1 MFDVHQSQMNWGG
14 FQSLSHLWLLSLLA
28 PLVLFYF
35 LKLKRPR
42 AEIPSLVLWRQVL
55 QDHRVNSPFQK
66 FKRNLLLLLQILLLL
81 FLILA
86 ALQPF
91 WRGGPGK
98 NRRLPVLVDCSASMS
113 ALDKPGGTSRLAEA
127 KRRVREMIDGLA
139 GGQELCLISFDSTP
153 RKLTGFTNNKRLLRD
168 ALDQIEVA
176 DVASDLEQALR
187 LVQALGR
194 SEPFDEVLLFSDG
207 NFPPRVN
214 FDLSFKLNYQR
225 LSPAGPNLGITALS
239 AQRAVTGGW
248 DVFVQIEGSAD
259 AEGNASVELFQ
270 DGNRIANER
279 ITVARGRVQ
288 RMVFQTKGERAA
300 ALRVQ
305 LTPEGFDS
313 LAADNTAYLDL
324 PESRPLRVFVP
335 KSLFSYRRALQGLQG
350 IQLFPQE
357 TGDETSGAFDLMM
370 SDRAQDLDVAA
381 RTRLSVGFIP
391 PDLQRFIELGTNG
404 SAVVDWRRD
413 APVLQHVQL
422 ADLVVLEQPRFA
434 ANAGEGDLENL
445 GYEVLIHGQ
454 HGPLLVR
461 KKDADALRFALL
473 FHTDRSTLP
482 YRVGFPIFV
491 ANVVQAALEQAGLAE
506 ALANRTGVLPPLTLA
521 PRGHYQI
528 QTPAQSTEP
537 ATADDH
543 GIISGVAAPRAGY
556 YSITENGAQR
566 RRVGACLLSASETTL
581 AGVAQIEFNERLQV
595 AAAATV
601 VKTDWPLWPPL
612 LLGALGVLLVEWWFF
627 QKKPGGWK

>member
-98 NRRLPVLVDCSASMS
+98 NRRLPVLVDCSASMG
-113 ALDKPGGTSRLAEA
+113 ALDKPGGASRLAEA

-139 GGQELCLISFDSTP
+139 SGQELCLISFDNTP

-168 ALDQIEVA
+168 ALDQIKIA

-259 AEGNASVELFQ
+259 AEGNAAVELFQ
-270 DGNRIANER
+270 DGNSIANER
-279 ITVARGRVQ
+279 ITVARGRAQ
-288 RMVFQTKGERAA
+288 RMVFQTKGDRAA

-305 LTPEGFDS
+305 LTPDGFDS
-313 LAADNTAYLDL
+313 LAADNAAYLDL

-335 KSLFSYRRALQGLQG
+335 KSLFSYRRALLGIQG

-357 TGDETSGAFDLMM
+357 TSDEASGAFDLMI
-370 SDRAQDLDVAA
+370 SDRPQDLDIVA

-391 PDLQRFIELGTNG
+391 PALQRFVELGTNG

-422 ADLVVLEQPRFA
+422 ADLVVLDQPRFA
-434 ANAGEGDLENL
+434 ANAGESDLENL
-445 GYEVLIHGQ
+445 GCEVLIHGQ

-461 KKDADALRFALL
+461 KQDSDTLWFALL

-491 ANVVQAALEQAGLAE
+491 ANIVQAALEQAGLAE
-506 ALANRTGVLPPLTLA
+506 ALAYRTGVLPPLTLA
-521 PRGHYQI
+521 PHGRYQI
-528 QTPAQSTEP
+528 QTPEQTVEP
-537 ATADDH
+537 ANADDH
-543 GIISGVAAPRAGY
+543 GIVSGVAAPQAGY
-556 YSITENGAQR
+556 YSVLENGAQR
-566 RRVGACLLSASETTL
+566 RRVGACLLSPSETTL
-581 AGVAQIEFNERLQV
+581 TGVAQIEFNERLQV
-595 AAAATV
+595 AAAAGV
-601 VKTDWPLWPPL
+601 VKTDWPLWPSL
-612 LLGALGVLLVEWWFF
+612 LMVALGVMMVEWWFF

>member
-1 MFDVHQSQMNWGG
+1 MSWGG
-14 FQSLSHLWLLSLLA
+14 FQALSHLWLLALLA
-28 PLVLFYF
+28 PLVLLYF

-55 QDHRVNSPFQK
+55 QDHRVNSPFQR
-66 FKRNLLLLLQILLLL
+66 FKRHLLLLLQVLLLL

-86 ALQPF
+86 ALQPY

-98 NRRLPVLVDCSASMS
+98 HRRLPVLVDCSASMG
-113 ALDKPGGTSRLAEA
+113 ALDKPDGVSRLAEA
-127 KRRVREMIDGLA
+127 KRRVRELIDGLA
-139 GGQELCLISFDSTP
+139 SGQELCLIAFDNTP

-168 ALDQIEVA
+168 ALDQVQVA
-176 DVASDLEQALR
+176 DVASDLEPALR

-225 LSPAGPNLGITALS
+225 LSPAGPNLGLTAFG

-248 DVFVQIEGSAD
+248 DIFVQIEGSAD

-270 DGNRIANER
+270 DGNSIANER
-279 ITVARGRVQ
+279 ITIARGHAQ
-288 RMVFQTKGERAA
+288 RMVFQTRSEHAA
-300 ALRVQ
+300 SLRVQ
-305 LTPEGFDS
+305 LTPDGFDS
-313 LAADNTAYLDL
+313 LAADNAAYLDL

-335 KSLFSYRRALQGLQG
+335 KSLVSYRRALQGIQG
-350 IQLFPQE
+350 LQLFPRE
-357 TGDETSGAFDLMM
+357 TGDEASGGFDLVI
-370 SDRAQDLDVAA
+370 SDRPQDLELAA

-391 PDLQRFIELGTNG
+391 PELQRFIELGTNG

-422 ADLVVLEQPRFA
+422 ADLVVLDQPRFA
-434 ANAGEGDLENL
+434 DNADEGDLENL

-461 KKDADALRFALL
+461 KQDSDALRFALL

-482 YRVGFPIFV
+482 YRVGFPILV
-491 ANVVQAALEQAGLAE
+491 ANIVQAALEQAGLAE
-506 ALANRTGVLPPLTLA
+506 ALACRTGVLPPLLLA
-521 PRGHYQI
+521 PNGRYQV
-528 QTPAQSTEP
+528 QTPAQTLEP
-537 ATADDH
+537 VTADDH
-543 GIISGVAAPRAGY
+543 GFVSGVAAPQAGY
-556 YSITENGAQR
+556 YSILENGRLR
-566 RRVGACLLSASETTL
+566 RRVGACLLSPSETTL
-581 AGVAQIEFNERLQV
+581 GGVAQIEFNERLQV
-595 AAAATV
+595 AAAAV
-601 VKTDWPLWPPL
+601 VKADWPLWPPL
-612 LLGALGVLLVEWWFF
+612 LFGALGVMLAEWWFF
-627 QKKPGGWK
+627 QKKSGGWK

>member
-1 MFDVHQSQMNWGG
+1 MNWGG
-14 FQSLSHLWLLSLLA
+14 FQALSHLWLLSLLA

-55 QDHRVNSPFQK
+55 SDHRVNSPFQK

-81 FLILA
+81 FLVLA
-86 ALQPF
+86 ATQPY

-98 NRRLPVLVDCSASMS
+98 QRRLPVLVDCSASMG
-113 ALDKPGGTSRLAEA
+113 ALDKPGGVSRLDEA
-127 KRRVREMIDGLA
+127 KRRVREMIGGLA
-139 GGQELCLISFDSTP
+139 SDQELCLISFDNAP
-153 RKLTGFTNNKRLLRD
+153 RKLTGFTNDKRLLRN
-168 ALDQIEVA
+168 ALDRIEVA
-176 DVASDLEQALR
+176 DVPGDLEPALR

-214 FDLSFKLNYQR
+214 FDLSFKLNFQR
-225 LSPAGPNLGITALS
+225 LPPAGPNLGITALS
-239 AQRAVTGGW
+239 AQRAVAGGW

-270 DGNRIANER
+270 DGNSIASER
-279 ITVARGRVQ
+279 VTIARGHAQ
-288 RMVFQTKGERAA
+288 RMVFQVGGDHAS
-300 ALRVQ
+300 ALRVR

-335 KSLFSYRRALQGLQG
+335 KSLVTYRLALQGIQG

-357 TGDETSGAFDLMM
+357 TSDEASGAFDLVM
-370 SDRAQDLDVAA
+370 SDRPPDMDIAA

-391 PDLQRFIELGTNG
+391 PELQRFIELGTNA
-404 SAVVDWRRD
+404 SSVVDWRRD

-422 ADLVVLEQPRFA
+422 ADLAVLDQPRFA
-434 ANAGEGDLENL
+434 AGAGEGDLENA
-445 GYEVLIHGQ
+445 GYEVLIYGQ
-454 HGPLLVR
+454 RGPLLVR
-461 KKDADALRFALL
+461 RQDSDGLRLALL

-521 PRGHYQI
+521 PAGRYQI
-528 QTPAQSTEP
+528 QTPGQTIEA

-543 GIISGVAAPRAGY
+543 GILSGVAAPRVGY
-556 YSITENGAQR
+556 YSISENGVPR
-566 RRVGACLLSASETTL
+566 RRVGAGLLSPGETSL
-581 AGVAQIEFNERLQV
+581 AGVAQIQFNEELQV
-595 AAAATV
+595 AAAAAV
-601 VKTDWPLWPPL
+601 VKTDWPLWPVL
-612 LLGALGVLLVEWWFF
+612 LLVALGVLLVEWWFF

>member
-1 MFDVHQSQMNWGG
+1 MNWGG
-14 FQSLSHLWLLSLLA
+14 FQSLSQLWLLSLLA

-55 QDHRVNSPFQK
+55 QDHRVNSPFQR

-81 FLILA
+81 FVILA

-91 WRGGPGK
+91 WRGGPGRH
-98 NRRLPVLVDCSASMS
+98 RRLPVLIDCSASME
-113 ALDKPGGTSRLAEA
+113 ALDKPGGATRLAEA
-127 KRRVREMIDGLA
+127 KHRVREMIDGLA
-139 GGQELCLISFDSTP
+139 PDEELCLISFDNTP
-153 RKLTGFTNNKRLLRD
+153 RKLTGFTNNKRLLRE

-194 SEPFDEVLLFSDG
+194 MAPFDEVLLFSDG

-225 LSPAGPNLGITALS
+225 LPPAGPNLGITALS

-259 AEGNASVELFQ
+259 AEGNASVELFE
-270 DGNRIANER
+270 DGTSIADER
-279 ITVARGRVQ
+279 ITVTRNHAQ
-288 RMVFQTKGERAA
+288 RMVFQTKGDHASS
-300 ALRVQ
+300 LRIQ

-313 LAADNTAYLDL
+313 LAADNTAYLEL

-335 KSLFSYRRALQGLQG
+335 KSLFSYRRAMLGIQG
-350 IQLFPQE
+350 IQVLPQE
-357 TGDETSGAFDLMM
+357 TGDEASGAFDLVV
-370 SDRAQDLDVAA
+370 SDRPQDMSISAQ
-381 RTRLSVGFIP
+381 TRLSVGFIP
-391 PDLQRFIELGTNG
+391 PELQRFIELGTNG
-404 SAVVDWRRD
+404 STVVDWRRD
-413 APVLQHVQL
+413 ASVLEHVEL
-422 ADLVVLEQPRFA
+422 ADLLVLDQPRFV

-454 HGPLLVR
+454 HGPLLAR
-461 KKDADALRFALL
+461 KQDSDALRFALL

-491 ANVVQAALEQAGLAE
+491 ANIVQAALEQAGLAE
-506 ALANRTGVLPPLTLA
+506 ALAYRTGVLPPLVLA
-521 PRGHYQI
+521 PRGRYQI
-528 QTPAQSTEP
+528 QTPKETTVPVA
-537 ATADDH
+537 ADDH
-543 GIISGVAAPRAGY
+543 GTVSGVVAPRAGY
-556 YSITENGAQR
+556 YSILENGTPR
-566 RRVGACLLSASETTL
+566 RRVGVSLLSPSETSL
-581 AGVAQIEFNERLQV
+581 AGVGQIEFNERLQV
-595 AAAATV
+595 AEAASV
-601 VKTDWPLWPPL
+601 VKADLPLWPAL
-612 LLGALGVLLVEWWFF
+612 LLGALGMLLVEWWFF
-627 QKKPGGWK
+627 QRKPGGWK

>member
-1 MFDVHQSQMNWGG
+1 MNWGG
-14 FQSLSHLWLLSLLA
+14 FQTLSQLWLLALLA

-42 AEIPSLVLWRQVL
+42 AEIPSLLLWRQVL
-55 QDHRVNSPFQK
+55 QDYRVNSPFQR

-81 FLILA
+81 LLVLA
-86 ALQPF
+86 ALQPY
-91 WRGGPGK
+91 WRGGPGRH
-98 NRRLPVLVDCSASMS
+98 RRLPVLVDCSASMG
-113 ALDKPGGTSRLAEA
+113 ALDKPGGVSRLAEA
-127 KRRVREMIDGLA
+127 RRRVREMIDGLA
-139 GGQELCLISFDSTP
+139 SDQELCLITFDNSP

-168 ALDQIEVA
+168 ALDRIEVA
-176 DVASDLEQALR
+176 DVASDLEPALR

-239 AQRAVTGGW
+239 AQRAATGGW

-259 AEGNASVELFQ
+259 AEGNALVELFQ
-270 DGNRIANER
+270 DGTSIASER
-279 ITVARGRVQ
+279 ITVARGRAQ
-288 RMVFQTKGERAA
+288 RMVFQTKGDHAA
-300 ALRVQ
+300 SLRVQ
-305 LTPEGFDS
+305 LTPDGFDS
-313 LAADNTAYLDL
+313 LATDNEAYLDL

-335 KSLFSYRRALQGLQG
+335 KSLVSYRRALSGIQGL
-350 IQLFPQE
+350 QLFPQE
-357 TGDETSGAFDLMM
+357 TVDEASGAFDLVI
-370 SDRAQDLDVAA
+370 SDRPQDLDIPS
-381 RTRLSVGFIP
+381 RTRLSVGVIP
-391 PDLQRFIELGTNG
+391 PELQRFVESGTNG

-413 APVLQHVQL
+413 ASVLQHVQL
-422 ADLVVLEQPRFA
+422 ADLVVLDQPRFT

-454 HGPLLVR
+454 RGPLLVR
-461 KKDADALRFALL
+461 KQTSDAMRFALL

-491 ANVVQAALEQAGLAE
+491 ANIVQAALEQAGLAE
-506 ALANRTGVLPPLTLA
+506 ALASRTGVLPPLPLA
-521 PRGHYQI
+521 PRGRYQI
-528 QTPAQSTEP
+528 QKPGQTTEP
-537 ATADDH
+537 VTADDH
-543 GIISGVAAPRAGY
+543 GIVSGVAAPRAGY
-556 YSITENGAQR
+556 YAILENGASR
-566 RRVGACLLSASETTL
+566 RSVGVSLLSPTETSL

-595 AAAATV
+595 AAAGAV

-612 LLGALGVLLVEWWFF
+612 LLAGLAVMLVEWWFF
-627 QKKPGGWK
+627 QRKPGGWK